1 MSEYRKLIAAVV
13 GIAVLLLAKYGV
25 NLAGQEGVLVDA
37 FLAIATAFG
46 VYQVKNETTP
56 PVA

>member
-37 FLAIATAFG
+37 FLAIATAFS
-46 VYQVKNETTP
+46 VYQVPNE
-56 PVA
+56 VKS